1 MVLPPT
7 IIQTYLDVITERI
20 ISMTKTFTGIPAPK
34 FLTDDPW
41 FGPAIISEKQHEY
54 MLAELEKENI
64 LLPKDN
70 LSEEVD
76 NIHEVMYNLSTRCL
90 SNHPSNEWLS
100 GTGLTEVFQ

>member
-41 FGPAIISEKQHEY
+41 FGPATISEKQQQY
-54 MLAELEKENI
+54 MLDELEKENI
-64 LLPKDN
+64 LLPQEKT
-70 LSEEVD
+70 SEELD
-76 NIHEVMYNLSTRCL
+76 NIHEIMYNLSTR
-90 SNHPSNEWLS
+90 WKQS
-100 GTGLTEVFQ
+100 GGSEKVWQ

>member
-41 FGPAIISEKQHEY
+41 FGSATISEEQQQY

-64 LLPKDN
+64 LLPQEKT
-70 LSEEVD
+70 SEELD
-76 NIHEVMYNLSTRCL
+76 NIHEIMYNLSTR
-90 SNHPSNEWLS
+90 WKLS
-100 GTGLTEVFQ
+100 GGSEKVWQ

>member
-41 FGPAIISEKQHEY
+41 FGPATISEEQQQY

-64 LLPKDN
+64 LLPQEKT
-70 LSEEVD
+70 SEELD
-76 NIHEVMYNLSTRCL
+76 NIHEIMYNLSTR
-90 SNHPSNEWLS
+90 WKQS
-100 GTGLTEVFQ
+100 GGSEKVWQ

>member
-41 FGPAIISEKQHEY
+41 FGSATISEEQQQY

-64 LLPKDN
+64 LLPQEKI
-70 LSEEVD
+70 SEELD
-76 NIHEVMYNLSTRCL
+76 NIHEIMYNLSTKWKLGGGSEKAWC
-90 SNHPSNEWLS
+90 
-100 GTGLTEVFQ
+100 

>member
-41 FGPAIISEKQHEY
+41 FGSATISEEQQQY

-64 LLPKDN
+64 LLPQEKI
-70 LSEEVD
+70 SEELD
-76 NIHEVMYNLSTRCL
+76 NIHEIMYNLSTR
-90 SNHPSNEWLS
+90 WKLS
-100 GTGLTEVFQ
+100 GGSEKVWQ

>member
-41 FGPAIISEKQHEY
+41 FGPATISEEQQQY

-64 LLPKDN
+64 LLPQEKT
-70 LSEEVD
+70 LEELD
-76 NIHEVMYNLSTRCL
+76 NIHEIMYNLSTR
-90 SNHPSNEWLS
+90 WKLS
-100 GTGLTEVFQ
+100 GGSEKVWQ

>member
-41 FGPAIISEKQHEY
+41 FGPATISEEQQQY

-64 LLPKDN
+64 LLPQEKT
-70 LSEEVD
+70 SEELD
-76 NIHEVMYNLSTRCL
+76 NIHEIMYNLSTR
-90 SNHPSNEWLS
+90 WKLS
-100 GTGLTEVFQ
+100 GGSEKVWQ

>member
-41 FGPAIISEKQHEY
+41 FGPATISEEQQQY

-64 LLPKDN
+64 LLPQEKT
-70 LSEEVD
+70 SEELD
-76 NIHEVMYNLSTRCL
+76 NIHEIMYNLSTRWKL
-90 SNHPSNEWLS
+90 RGGSEKVW
-100 GTGLTEVFQ
+100 Q